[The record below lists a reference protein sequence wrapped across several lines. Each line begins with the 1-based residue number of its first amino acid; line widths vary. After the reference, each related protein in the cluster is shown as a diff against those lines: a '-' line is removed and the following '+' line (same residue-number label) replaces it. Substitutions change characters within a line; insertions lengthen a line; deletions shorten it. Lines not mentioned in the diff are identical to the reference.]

1 MRGLEGLMCLA
12 LAALMALTAG
22 CGTLRI
28 EAGGLVEDTLE
39 EMAEEGALRQP
50 VDYEDHNLLSGRIFL
65 NGDVNHA
72 KAERVEREIK
82 FADDAASVETI
93 TMYLSSEGGDL
104 EAMKIIANTLE
115 SCRKPVDIVVT
126 GYCMSAG
133 VYLLECASG
142 GRKAYRNALFGIH
155 APRGAPEELKELIV
169 SEYEGKLKERTRLP
183 EDFFPLP
190 EEMRFFTAEEA
201 LEYDVIDEIVDGDRK

>member
-1 MRGLEGLMCLA
+1 MA

-72 KAERVEREIK
+72 KAERVEKEIK
-82 FADDAASVETI
+82 FAEEASPAERI

-142 GRKAYRNALFGIH
+142 ERKAYRNALFGFH
-155 APRGAPEELKELIV
+155 AMQAHGSAWTKLTDTVEG
-169 SEYEGKLKERTRLP
+169 EYEGKLRERTRLP

-190 EEMRFFTAEEA
+190 EEMRFLTAEEA
-201 LEYDVIDEIVDGDRK
+201 LEYGVIDEIVDGDRK